1 MPEQKAFSF
10 WNIHSFGRYYK
21 EVVIVQIRKCGFYVF
36 SLLCFIAMIVCVI
49 CDYAIART
57 LTWSKIVLLS
67 LSAGWF
73 VSVPFFK
80 ARNHIIRKSLI
91 VVSIIIFPFLAGLRA
106 VLKVPL
112 ILSMGGSIAASSLA
126 AVWGIYGVFVKY
138 KKRLFLAFALSLL
151 IEIPFA
157 CGITHITTYFL
168 EGFSVEF
175 SSDLFHITTTLVL
188 SGTCL
193 IIDSLKLHHSRKERT
208 KL

>member
-67 LSAGWF
+67 LSACWL

-91 VVSIIIFPFLAGLRA
+91 VVSIIIFLFLAGLRA